1 MKRILLFMMMCVCV
15 SIGAWADPS
24 FTESGSTITIYS
36 NGDPTLNGIE
46 SFSNGS
52 GSLWQTWQIQNKTL
66 SIVGD
71 LNQTGLDKLDSCLPT
86 DNYGAAKLDLSGAT
100 IIGDITSLPTHVTV
114 NKCILPAGMN
124 IPATIGDNMK
134 YVYSPASSTS
144 NPRLYIAD
152 STITLDDIDI
162 DKTTLSTSNKLAISG
177 PASEAYYDY
186 LVNTEGIDPSCIDF
200 EVPSYVIDGC
210 NITINMPEDG
220 SKTLEDELSS
230 ALSKVSAPCKL
241 IVNGPVTQTDIQC
254 NALSNAN
261 VSIIDFSGATFKNSS
276 GVEDNTIISNFDNDN
291 VEYMFFPS
299 GFTTSMLGNIEKTET
314 KNANLKVIGS
324 MTTHANETLPIVY
337 SSDETNEALRNT
349 VGEQTINSKEL
360 AVYSFESNNVA
371 AFKTAFSSVEGMN
384 DFDKLSMAGTLGDND
399 LSTDH
404 SNKTSRV
411 FGQSNLHY
419 FDFTGATFDNCNIS
433 YTYQDENYQ
442 QQTVTESSNALYYLS
457 SYNVFTCKLPTGNTE
472 IPRGTFYTNNGG
484 WSSPICEITI
494 PEKNTTLGIPGYSK
508 IGNYALYGN
517 HLTTFTL
524 PSTITEVGS
533 YAFANSPTLT
543 DFEMEA
549 LDNNCTFGDHAFAT
563 CGQLKHVT
571 LSEKV
576 QNISDYMFYQCLLL
590 ESIRIPS
597 TCSTIGNFAFYECY
611 EMHHITIPEGVE
623 EIYSSAFELTG
634 LTDIYVMATT
644 PSKVPKIYS
653 MDPHKYGNM
662 DAQSTFTQQRACGYD
677 TYPKWHSSDLGNN
690 TEYGYNEVVSWYQAE
705 MSSEKGLGTGR
716 ALAALHYPDEMKPFY
731 EGINVK
737 TYYENMHTAGKITDA
752 EWEAIQ
758 AIPGMGDATDW
769 IQYAETS
776 WQDNI
781 QTKISGTDSEGNSFV
796 YLPQAYSLHGADF
809 YDPQLGPDK
818 DGMYYPTY
826 EDYRMRLAA
835 GATGSTDPTSY
846 GTVLS
851 QWGWRQFPL
860 AVSIGDAGYETY
872 DKEYDETWY
881 TMAFPWKMTDEQL
894 FESFNQKLEI
904 VEFVGAEV
912 LETDDET
919 TEDVVEYSMVFHFDH
934 VADTY
939 YIDNDDVEY
948 LREPDIDPETNT
960 QRTRMI
966 NGEERR
972 LWKYTNKSASADI
985 VTYPE
990 NIPSETDFS
999 AEAIVI
1005 RKQYARYLNIKNI
1018 MVKAGHPY
1026 MIHPAHGAKPGQPA
1040 TIYINGVTKVKA
1052 AEGKTLA
1059 ETLRALTVTES
1070 VTKTATTDGTFGTP
1084 GVYEFINPVTG
1095 GTGAYT
1101 FIGNIDDKEKNAAG
1115 EVTSNGAQDMPIP
1128 SYFLAV
1134 EMPTGP
1140 DGKPNPANKNEIYPK
1155 YYRKKSGGIGKWS
1168 QYSAI
1173 IVPEESAINN
1183 IEVLRGMTIPAAG
1196 TNTAKAGVVFGEW
1209 YQVDSHEIQAIT
1221 TEAREKG
1228 LPVQEVKL
1236 NVVYNI
1242 NGQIVRN
1249 GTDSIQGLPKGMYIV
1264 NGKKYMVK

>member
-1 MKRILLFMMMCVCV
+1 MKKILLFVLMYVV
-15 SIGAWADPS
+15 AALQSWAAPSLEKDNSTGIVTITTDGDEDLSDLTFTGTSITWGAPNGIKVVGAINADGFNAIIGGINLNNYVP
-24 FTESGSTITIYS
+24 STIS
-36 NGDPTLNGIE
+36 
-46 SFSNGS
+46 
-52 GSLWQTWQIQNKTL
+52 
-66 SIVGD
+66 
-71 LNQTGLDKLDSCLPT
+71 
-86 DNYGAAKLDLSGAT
+86 LDLTQAT
-100 IIGDITSLPTHVTV
+100 INADVSSFHEYYQTVTFAPGIDV
-114 NKCILPAGMN
+114 SQYHYANPN
-124 IPATIGDNMK
+124 FK
-134 YVYSPASSTS
+134 YAYC
-144 NPRLYIAD
+144 
-152 STITLDDIDI
+152 
-162 DKTTLSTSNKLAISG
+162 
-177 PASEAYYDY
+177 PASETSNYSLYVGDANLTLSDVGINAGDINGTNKIKLTGANAESFYNKLINAGVSPDNIIYELPAYQ
-186 LVNTEGIDPSCIDF
+186 
-200 EVPSYVIDGC
+200 IDGC
-210 NITINMPEDG
+210 KVTIDMPADG
-220 SKTLEDELSS
+220 SKTLQSVLSD
-230 ALSKVSAPCKL
+230 AINYAPSPLCSL
-241 IVNGPVTQTDIQC
+241 IINGPVTEDDIQC
-254 NALSNAN
+254 DALKGVNT
-261 VSIIDFSGATFKNSS
+261 SIIDFSGATFKNSA

-299 GFTTSMLGNIEKTET
+299 GFTTSKLGNIEKTET

-337 SSDETNEALRNT
+337 SSNETNEALRNT

-384 DFDKLSMAGTLGDND
+384 NFDKLSMAGTLGDYD
-399 LSTDH
+399 LSSNH

-411 FGQSNLHY
+411 FEQENLHY
-419 FDFTGATFDNCNIS
+419 FDFTGATFDDCTIT
-433 YTYQDENYQ
+433 YTYGEQ
-442 QQTVTESSNALYYLS
+442 QQTKTVDSNALYYLS

-472 IPRGTFYTNNGG
+472 IPPTTFYTNNGG

-623 EIYSSAFELTG
+623 KIYSSAFELTG
-634 LTDIYVMATT
+634 LTDIYVMATK
-644 PSKVPKIYS
+644 PSTVPKIYS
-653 MDPHKYGNM
+653 MDPHKYGEK
-662 DAQSTFTQQRACGYD
+662 DEESTFTQQRACGYD
-677 TYPKWHSSDLGNN
+677 TYPEWHSGDLKEG
-690 TEYGYNEVVSWYQAE
+690 TEYGYNDVVSWYQAE

-737 TYYENMHTAGKITDA
+737 TYYENMHTAGKISDA
-752 EWEAIQ
+752 EWAAIQ

-781 QTKISGTDSEGNSFV
+781 QTKISGRDSEGNPFV

-809 YDPQLGPDK
+809 HNKQLGPDK

-835 GATGSTDPTSY
+835 GATGSKNPTSY
-846 GTVLS
+846 GAVLS

-912 LETDDET
+912 LPTDDET

-934 VADTY
+934 VAETY

-972 LWKYTNKSASADI
+972 LWKYTNKSASEDI

-990 NIPSETDFS
+990 NIPSEADFS

-1005 RKQYARYLNIKNI
+1005 REQYARYLNIKNI

-1052 AEGKTLA
+1052 AEGQTLA

-1084 GVYEFINPVTG
+1084 GVYEFKNPVTG

-1101 FIGNIDDKEKNAAG
+1101 FIGNIDDKETNAAG
-1115 EVTSNGAQDMPIP
+1115 EVTSNGARDMPIP

-1196 TNTAKAGVVFGEW
+1196 TNTAKAAVVFGEW